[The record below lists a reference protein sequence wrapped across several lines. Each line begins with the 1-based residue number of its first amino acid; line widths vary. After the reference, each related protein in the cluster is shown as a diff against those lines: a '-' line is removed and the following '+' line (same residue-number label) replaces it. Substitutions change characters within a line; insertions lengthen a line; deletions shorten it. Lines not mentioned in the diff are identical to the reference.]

1 MPAVSKKQQKFM
13 GIVHGLQKGTV
24 KPSEVSK
31 KAQNVAKDMKPKAA
45 TDFASTKHKG
55 LPTKVKKENVDGA
68 IDTLYMVKKPF
79 DGCNA
84 SSLVAPLDPLQG
96 AQDQADQVH
105 GVFPDQDRAMA
116 IAETLYEEYCTKME
130 ALEEKK
136 GAVTGKISSAIDSL
150 EKKRKEHVDMAKAD
164 PKNASQHKD
173 KIAML
178 ATKIDDL
185 MSKLEKVERSKKA
198 KEIDAKK
205 DKKKV
210 VKESINEADDEV
222 SPGAP
227 ERLVSGMTTDLMRLL
242 TSAKKVISLSEEP
255 PYSDEVNQKEN
266 DNIVD
271 NLSLLM
277 NMCLMFLP
285 DASNN
290 LRDVRA
296 IKLALAKSA
305 DQKMDTAPKIPKKAP
320 IVPNVTGKTNLGG
333 KPPLPPLPTGK
344 TAIKP
349 SIPPVPPL
357 PKK

>member
-31 KAQNVAKDMKPKAA
+31 KAQNVAKQMKPSSA
-45 TDFASTKHKG
+45 TDFAATKHKG
-55 LPTKVKKENVDGA
+55 LPSKVKKENVDGA

-105 GVFPDQDRAMA
+105 GVFPDQDQAMA
-116 IAETLYEEYCTKME
+116 IAETLYEEYCAKME

-150 EKKRKEHVDMAKAD
+150 EKKRKEHVDMAKED

-198 KEIDAKK
+198 KEEKK
-205 DKKKV
+205 DKETI
-210 VKESINEADDEV
+210 KEN
-222 SPGAP
+222 
-227 ERLVSGMTTDLMRLL
+227 
-242 TSAKKVISLSEEP
+242 EEP
-255 PYSDEVNQKEN
+255 KGATSTSGLAKVLRQLAQNLPATKGMSSKEIAGIEKLIN
-266 DNIVD
+266 TI
-271 NLSLLM
+271 LSK
-277 NMCLMFLP
+277 
-285 DASNN
+285 ASAGEIA
-290 LRDVRA
+290 LA
-296 IKLALAKSA
+296 IGKAQLALDNSTK
-305 DQKMDTAPKIPKKAP
+305 
-320 IVPNVTGKTNLGG
+320 NVGG
-333 KPPLPPLPTGK
+333 KP
-344 TAIKP
+344 AM
-349 SIPPVPPL
+349 PVVPAKKSSDNKYAAPAMPAL
-357 PKK
+357 PKKGNFPLNNDR

>member
-31 KAQNVAKDMKPKAA
+31 KAQNVAKQMKPTAA
-45 TDFASTKHKG
+45 TDFAATKHKG
-55 LPTKVKKENVDGA
+55 LPSKVKKENVDGA

-84 SSLVAPLDPLQG
+84 SSLVSPLDPLQG

-105 GVFPDQDRAMA
+105 GVFPDQDQAMA
-116 IAETLYEEYCTKME
+116 IAETLYEEYSQKME

-150 EKKRKEHVDMAKAD
+150 EKKRKEHVDMAKED

-198 KEIDAKK
+198 KEEKK
-205 DKKKV
+205 DKETI
-210 VKESINEADDEV
+210 KEN
-222 SPGAP
+222 
-227 ERLVSGMTTDLMRLL
+227 
-242 TSAKKVISLSEEP
+242 EEP
-255 PYSDEVNQKEN
+255 KGATSTTGLAKVLRQLAQNLPATKGMSSKEIAGIEKLIN
-266 DNIVD
+266 TI
-271 NLSLLM
+271 LSK
-277 NMCLMFLP
+277 
-285 DASNN
+285 ASAGEIA
-290 LRDVRA
+290 LA
-296 IKLALAKSA
+296 IGKAQLALDNSTK
-305 DQKMDTAPKIPKKAP
+305 
-320 IVPNVTGKTNLGG
+320 NVGG
-333 KPPLPPLPTGK
+333 KP
-344 TAIKP
+344 AM
-349 SIPPVPPL
+349 PVVPAKKSSDNKYAAPAMPAV
-357 PKK
+357 PKKGNFSLNNDR

>member
-31 KAQNVAKDMKPKAA
+31 KAQNVAKQMKPTAA
-45 TDFASTKHKG
+45 TDFAATKHQG
-55 LPTKVKKENVDGA
+55 LPSKVKKENVDGA

-84 SSLVAPLDPLQG
+84 SSLVAPLNPLQG

-105 GVFPDQDRAMA
+105 GVFPDQDQAMA
-116 IAETLYEEYCTKME
+116 IAETLYEEYCAKME

-150 EKKRKEHVDMAKAD
+150 EKKRKEHVDMAKED

-198 KEIDAKK
+198 KEEKK
-205 DKKKV
+205 DKETI
-210 VKESINEADDEV
+210 KEN
-222 SPGAP
+222 
-227 ERLVSGMTTDLMRLL
+227 
-242 TSAKKVISLSEEP
+242 EEP
-255 PYSDEVNQKEN
+255 KGATSTSGLAKVLRQLAQNLPATKGMSSKEIAGIEKLIN
-266 DNIVD
+266 TI
-271 NLSLLM
+271 LSK
-277 NMCLMFLP
+277 
-285 DASNN
+285 ASAGEIA
-290 LRDVRA
+290 LA
-296 IKLALAKSA
+296 IGKAQLALDNSTK
-305 DQKMDTAPKIPKKAP
+305 
-320 IVPNVTGKTNLGG
+320 NLGG
-333 KPPLPPLPTGK
+333 KP
-344 TAIKP
+344 AM
-349 SIPPVPPL
+349 PVVPAKKSSDNKYAAPAMPAV
-357 PKK
+357 PKKGNFSLNNDR

>member
-31 KAQNVAKDMKPKAA
+31 KAQNVAKQMKPTAA
-45 TDFASTKHKG
+45 TDFAATKHKG
-55 LPTKVKKENVDGA
+55 LPSKVKKENVDGA

-105 GVFPDQDRAMA
+105 GVFPDQDQAMA
-116 IAETLYEEYCTKME
+116 IAETLYEEYCAKME

-150 EKKRKEHVDMAKAD
+150 EKKRKEHVDMAKED

-198 KEIDAKK
+198 KEEKK
-205 DKKKV
+205 DKETI
-210 VKESINEADDEV
+210 KEN
-222 SPGAP
+222 
-227 ERLVSGMTTDLMRLL
+227 
-242 TSAKKVISLSEEP
+242 EEP
-255 PYSDEVNQKEN
+255 KGATSISGLAKMFRQLAQNLPSTPGMSSKEIAGIEKLIN
-266 DNIVD
+266 TI
-271 NLSLLM
+271 LSK
-277 NMCLMFLP
+277 
-285 DASNN
+285 AS
-290 LRDVRA
+290 A
-296 IKLALAKSA
+296 GEIALA
-305 DQKMDTAPKIPKKAP
+305 IGKAQMALD
-320 IVPNVTGKTNLGG
+320 NSTKNLGG
-333 KPPLPPLPTGK
+333 KPAMPAAPNKSGNFSLNNDR
-344 TAIKP
+344 
-349 SIPPVPPL
+349 
-357 PKK
+357 

>member
-31 KAQNVAKDMKPKAA
+31 KAQNVAKQMKPSSA
-45 TDFASTKHKG
+45 TDFAATKHKG
-55 LPTKVKKENVDGA
+55 LPSKVKKENVDGA

-105 GVFPDQDRAMA
+105 GVFPDQDQAMA
-116 IAETLYEEYCTKME
+116 IAETLYEEYGAKME

-150 EKKRKEHVDMAKAD
+150 EKKRKEHVDMAKED

-210 VKESINEADDEV
+210 VKENEDKSSTSTSGLAKMFRQLAQSLPTTPGMSSKEIAGIEKLINTILSKA
-222 SPGAP
+222 
-227 ERLVSGMTTDLMRLL
+227 
-242 TSAKKVISLSEEP
+242 SAGEI
-255 PYSDEVNQKEN
+255 
-266 DNIVD
+266 
-271 NLSLLM
+271 
-277 NMCLMFLP
+277 
-285 DASNN
+285 
-290 LRDVRA
+290 
-296 IKLALAKSA
+296 ALA
-305 DQKMDTAPKIPKKAP
+305 IGKAQMALD
-320 IVPNVTGKTNLGG
+320 NSTKNLGG
-333 KPPLPPLPTGK
+333 KPAMP
-344 TAIKP
+344 A
-349 SIPPVPPL
+349 V
-357 PKK
+357 PKKSGNFSLNNDR

>member
-31 KAQNVAKDMKPKAA
+31 KAQNVAKQMKPKAA
-45 TDFASTKHKG
+45 TDFAATKHKG
-55 LPTKVKKENVDGA
+55 RPSKVKKENVDGA

-84 SSLVAPLDPLQG
+84 SSLVAPLNPLQG

-105 GVFPDQDRAMA
+105 GVFPDQDQAMA
-116 IAETLYEEYCTKME
+116 IAETLYEEYCAKME

-150 EKKRKEHVDMAKAD
+150 EKKRKEHVDMAKED

-198 KEIDAKK
+198 KEEKK
-205 DKKKV
+205 DKETI
-210 VKESINEADDEV
+210 KEN
-222 SPGAP
+222 
-227 ERLVSGMTTDLMRLL
+227 
-242 TSAKKVISLSEEP
+242 EEP
-255 PYSDEVNQKEN
+255 KGATSTSGLAKVLRQLAQNLPATKGMSSKEIAGIEKLIN
-266 DNIVD
+266 TI
-271 NLSLLM
+271 LSK
-277 NMCLMFLP
+277 
-285 DASNN
+285 ASAGEIA
-290 LRDVRA
+290 LA
-296 IKLALAKSA
+296 IGKAQLALDNS
-305 DQKMDTAPKIPKKAP
+305 T
-320 IVPNVTGKTNLGG
+320 TNLGG
-333 KPPLPPLPTGK
+333 KP
-344 TAIKP
+344 AM
-349 SIPPVPPL
+349 PVVPAKKSSDNKYAAPAMPAL
-357 PKK
+357 PKKGNFSLNNDR

>member
-31 KAQNVAKDMKPKAA
+31 KAQNVAKQMKPTAA

-55 LPTKVKKENVDGA
+55 LPSKVKKENVDGA

-105 GVFPDQDRAMA
+105 GVFPDQDQAMA
-116 IAETLYEEYCTKME
+116 IAETLYEEYCSKME

-150 EKKRKEHVDMAKAD
+150 EKKRKEHVDMAKED

-185 MSKLEKVERSKKA
+185 MSKLEKVERSKKVA
-198 KEIDAKK
+198 
-205 DKKKV
+205 DKKEDKKA
-210 VKESINEADDEV
+210 VKESIEKAVITGTSGLSRLFRDMSKTITSTKNVSTKEAQGLEK
-222 SPGAP
+222 
-227 ERLVSGMTTDLMRLL
+227 LINTI
-242 TSAKKVISLSEEP
+242 IS
-255 PYSDEVNQKEN
+255 
-266 DNIVD
+266 
-271 NLSLLM
+271 
-277 NMCLMFLP
+277 
-285 DASNN
+285 
-290 LRDVRA
+290 
-296 IKLALAKSA
+296 KSA
-305 DQKMDTAPKIPKKAP
+305 EGEMAIAISKAQMALD
-320 IVPNVTGKTNLGG
+320 NASKNLGG
-333 KPPLPPLPTGK
+333 KPAMPT
-344 TAIKP
+344 A
-349 SIPPVPPL
+349 
-357 PKK
+357 PKKGNFSLNNDR